1 MNKELTS
8 SMLIFQKKVHP
19 NLENTQMGEIIRA
32 QTDKC
37 YRHIPKVYFESEMD
51 PESVNSLLTRDKR
64 KALNLRDE
72 LGDHYD

>member
-8 SMLIFQKKVHP
+8 SMLMFQKQVHP
-19 NLENTQMGEIIRA
+19 NLENTEMGEIIRA

-37 YRHIPKVYFESEMD
+37 YRHIPKVYFQNQIDSETL
-51 PESVNSLLTRDKR
+51 NSLLTRDKL

-72 LGDHYD
+72 LGDYYD